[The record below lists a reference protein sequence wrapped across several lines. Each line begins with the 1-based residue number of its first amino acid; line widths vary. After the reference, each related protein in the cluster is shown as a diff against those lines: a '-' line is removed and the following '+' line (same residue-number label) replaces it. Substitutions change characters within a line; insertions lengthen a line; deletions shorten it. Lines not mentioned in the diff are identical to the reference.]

1 MNAKLPNLALLRD
14 TSYGVPTDVTFQIT
28 EVSRDEKEE
37 EVKEILGEVKGHKV
51 LLAAASE
58 VFKNMF
64 FGDLKEMK
72 DVIPIEDTTVESF
85 ECMLDYIYDEDI
97 DWSAMTLL
105 EMYDVINLATMY
117 FMTDLV
123 REIKTQMGNLVL
135 DLNNVMEV
143 AHTATLFS
151 QFEDVSNHL
160 LLTCAR
166 YIQANLKTEVER
178 CKFTRDQSG
187 TGKEYTALRLMV
199 LVQSLASAPIR
210 SLAPAP
216 TLRLAPASTLS
227 LEPVPTLSLAPEP
240 TLSFGNASFDFVYS
254 VIRGSTEWLGVTRDT
269 IMNRVGGDFTEV
281 EVEWALD
288 FLVCEGY
295 VYSTV
300 DEDHFKATDMDD

>member
-210 SLAPAP
+210 SLEPVPA
-216 TLRLAPASTLS
+216 LS
-227 LEPVPTLSLAPEP
+227 LEPEP
-240 TLSFGNASFDFVYS
+240 TLSFNNASFDFVYS

>member
-1 MNAKLPNLALLRD
+1 MAGGAGYYL
-14 TSYGVPTDVTFQIT
+14 Y
-28 EVSRDEKEE
+28 
-37 EVKEILGEVKGHKV
+37 
-51 LLAAASE
+51 
-58 VFKNMF
+58 
-64 FGDLKEMK
+64 
-72 DVIPIEDTTVESF
+72 
-85 ECMLDYIYDEDI
+85 I
-97 DWSAMTLL
+97 DWSAMTVL

-210 SLAPAP
+210 SLEPVPA
-216 TLRLAPASTLS
+216 LS
-227 LEPVPTLSLAPEP
+227 LEPEP
-240 TLSFGNASFDFVYS
+240 TLSFNNASFDFVYS